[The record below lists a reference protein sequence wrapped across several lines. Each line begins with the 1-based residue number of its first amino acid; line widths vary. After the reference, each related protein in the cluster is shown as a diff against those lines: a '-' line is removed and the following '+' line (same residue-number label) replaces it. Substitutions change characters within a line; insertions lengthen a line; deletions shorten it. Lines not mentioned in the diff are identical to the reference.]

1 MTTEE
6 YNQTI
11 KKLVK
16 LMNLPS
22 VAEEKREELEGLLD
36 RIDAYNGMDYFK
48 VKSN

>member
-22 VAEEKREELEGLLD
+22 VAEEKKDELAELLD
-36 RIDAYNGMDYFK
+36 RIDAYNGMDYLK
-48 VKSN
+48 VKAN